1 MYFGNKITAALKV
14 ALCGFI
20 RDSFD
25 LFRGMVFD
33 ETFFF
38 YNCESRR
45 LLGQMYFG
53 KKTAAAKKCFSAIL
67 YAICCF
73 IEQSERP

>member
-1 MYFGNKITAALKV
+1 MYFGKKITAALKV

-33 ETFFF
+33 ETSFIFFTTVRVED
-38 YNCESRR
+38 Y
-45 LLGQMYFG
+45 LVLYFG
-53 KKTAAAKKCFSAIL
+53 KKTVAAKKKLKCDSGT
-67 YAICCF
+67 
-73 IEQSERP
+73 PTGGGKPPP